1 MKKMIFIFFVL
12 FSCTKINTNQVMNK
26 NIDFDMNLSFDE
38 YKSLIIEYGK
48 NSNFPEI
55 NQK

>member
-1 MKKMIFIFFVL
+1 MKKMIFIFFLL
-12 FSCTKINTNQVMNK
+12 FSCTKTNTNQVMNK